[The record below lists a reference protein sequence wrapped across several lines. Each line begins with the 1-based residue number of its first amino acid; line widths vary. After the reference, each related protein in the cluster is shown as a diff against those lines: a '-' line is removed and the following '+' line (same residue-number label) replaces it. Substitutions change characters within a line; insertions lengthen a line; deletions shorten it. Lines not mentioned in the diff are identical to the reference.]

1 MDAYTHIQG
10 GVAQHEEQSRVCK
23 DPWDAHV
30 ARWNAAAEP
39 LQGCG
44 RDTPEQWHSS
54 CCCFL
59 SASTSRSRQRRQEDL
74 DAGNCSV
81 TGKLPLLLPVAA
93 AAKQADEEVPSPLL
107 QHRLHVLHQ
116 HAAGRSADG
125 DDREARIGLDHHKE
139 AGDRHNIV
147 FGKIYHLITHT
158 A

>member
-1 MDAYTHIQG
+1 MKSKAGCATKILGTLMSLGGMLLLSLYK
-10 GVAQHEEQSRVCK
+10 GVAVTHQ
-23 DPWDAHV
+23 
-30 ARWNAAAEP
+30 
-39 LQGCG
+39 
-44 RDTPEQWHSS
+44 S

-93 AAKQADEEVPSPLL
+93 AAKQADEEVPGPLL

-125 DDREARIGLDHHKE
+125 DDREARIGLDHHKQ

-147 FGKIYHLITHT
+147 FGKIYHLIDDDLYLHTHSLKT
-158 A
+158 SCGY